1 MQNEH
6 FNTLVQDLRAA
17 QEEFDNVFWWE
28 ALLTMPI
35 YRQRLVHLTAA
46 LENLE
51 AYRSDMDADQHLES
65 IRATVRASLT
75 AFTEIRRER
84 FRRLLLYTFLVAFG
98 LSALAVL
105 LSSYLARTP
114 AKAVCRSFLG

>member
-51 AYRSDMDADQHLES
+51 AYRGDMDADQHLES